1 MYCRIKKT
9 EMNTQKLND
18 AQMVLLQLFQNRKMN
33 QVEISLLKDVLVN
46 HLTNELDLEIENVM
60 NKRSL
65 TSQSIEKK
73 TLLINQNRT
82 QYLEKNRV
90 SKK

>member
-1 MYCRIKKT
+1 
-9 EMNTQKLND
+9 MNTQKLND

-33 QVEISLLKDVLVN
+33 QVEISLLKDVLVS

-60 NKRSL
+60 NNKAL
-65 TSQSIEKK
+65 TPKSIEKK
-73 TLLINQNRT
+73 TLAIDQNRT
-82 QYLEKNRV
+82 QYLEQSRI

>member
-1 MYCRIKKT
+1 
-9 EMNTQKLND
+9 MNTQKLND

-60 NKRSL
+60 TNKAL
-65 TSQSIEKK
+65 TPQRIEKK
-73 TLLINQNRT
+73 TAAINKNRT
-82 QYLEKNRV
+82 QYLEQNRI

>member
-1 MYCRIKKT
+1 
-9 EMNTQKLND
+9 MNTQKLND

-60 NKRSL
+60 YNKAL
-65 TSQSIEKK
+65 TPQSIEKK
-73 TLLINQNRT
+73 TLAINQNRT
-82 QYLEKNRV
+82 QYLEQNRI

>member
-1 MYCRIKKT
+1 
-9 EMNTQKLND
+9 MNTQKLND

>member
-1 MYCRIKKT
+1 
-9 EMNTQKLND
+9 MNTQKLND

-65 TSQSIEKK
+65 TPQSIEKK

>member
-1 MYCRIKKT
+1 
-9 EMNTQKLND
+9 MNNQKLND

-46 HLTNELDLEIENVM
+46 HLTNELDLEIEDVM
-60 NKRSL
+60 YNKAL
-65 TSQSIEKK
+65 TPQSIKKK
-73 TLLINQNRT
+73 TAAINQNRT
-82 QYLEKNRV
+82 EYLEQNRI

>member
-1 MYCRIKKT
+1 
-9 EMNTQKLND
+9 MNTQKLND

-60 NKRSL
+60 NTKSL
-65 TSQSIEKK
+65 TTQSIEKK
-73 TLLINQNRT
+73 TSAINQNRT
-82 QYLEKNRV
+82 QYLEQNRI